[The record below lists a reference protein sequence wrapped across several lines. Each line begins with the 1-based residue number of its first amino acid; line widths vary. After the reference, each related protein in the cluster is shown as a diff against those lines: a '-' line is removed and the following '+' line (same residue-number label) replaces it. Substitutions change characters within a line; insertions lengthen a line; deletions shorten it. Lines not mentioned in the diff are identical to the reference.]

1 MREKL
6 IDLINKMDDAQLS
19 VVYSFVM
26 ALLGLR

>member
-19 VVYSFVM
+19 TIYTFVM
-26 ALLGLR
+26 AILGLR